1 MRCAH
6 CGYRNPPE
14 FRYCGLC
21 GNPLSAASEQARRWA
36 TVLFFD
42 LSRFTA
48 YAQAHGLEE
57 TWSVVN
63 QVLSA
68 TAQCVEQHGGSV
80 EQFLGD
86 GMLAVFGLHQSHEED
101 PHNALRA
108 AACMV
113 ARNQALARAKDIPL
127 IGRVGIATGMILAA
141 PLGGQREAHQTVLGP
156 PVNLA
161 QRLTQAAPPGEI
173 WVDET
178 TASLVPEAQLE
189 PLEPLTA
196 KGFSIPVRTYRFSGW
211 QRRDPALFGRE
222 QELAAL
228 RAAFAEVQQ
237 GHNRLVPVVGPMG
250 SGKTRLIEAFCEDLG
265 DATRVLWS
273 PRLSLEAPLR
283 LTLREF
289 FQEILGPPEAW
300 LDALPLPASL
310 RPVLAFSLG
319 LQAKPPLSGAQLEEA
334 LIEAWLHVLRTL
346 AEEKPLVVVLEDL
359 HAAPETVRQLT
370 HRFAEGQWGRILLLA
385 TSRKDYWRTS
395 LHVGP
400 LPPEAGQAYLR
411 HLRPNLSPEALEHI
425 YRQSGGIPLVMRFLA
440 LMPQP
445 ASSLA
450 AALQS
455 RMDTLPVEARTALL
469 AASVCGQHTWAGL
482 LQQIL
487 KHDPRPALARL
498 VAEGYLKRTQSL
510 MPDEEQYSFTD
521 PFYPVAALEL
531 VPLPQRTAWHRKI
544 AEWLVKKGH
553 PGWAQSAAHHY
564 AKAGEHERAYRMLRV
579 AAQRA
584 AQSGMLSQAELF
596 YRQALEIAP
605 TDALRQAA
613 RRDLAQLALARGTPK
628 QALEWAQTLPEPD
641 RHYYVGLALSE
652 LRRDKEA
659 REALALQAYL
669 AARPNDLRAQL
680 SLARLEPASLALSR
694 TEALLPEVP
703 EDSPLAAELLLVR
716 GEALKQLHKMESA
729 RRTFEEGYAR
739 CLRLGQAYEAVK
751 AALEISG
758 LLWRQGHPAA
768 AMTWSERA
776 LEQAQDLHP
785 ALVAVVHAVTGGLY
799 LDQGN
804 YEAARQQ
811 LEKARA
817 MFEEARTSEEEAR
830 VYGVYLRYLIET
842 GHLPEAVALGET
854 VYARTRHPWAGALL
868 ALAHALKPDKRS
880 EARFCELS
888 QELVSQPHPDVQA
901 FVHAALGIRA
911 WQTEQDPR
919 AYFRTALRWAH
930 TGRNPYARYL
940 TLCALALYLRPRDIA
955 RTRALAQYLLHHTA
969 KTGFMGF
976 HQVARILRAEL
987 ELAEG
992 RKVDHLLNFTASLPA
1007 IELWR
1012 RSLLVRLGQ
1021 TVSPVPSRKLEGY
1034 GILGG
1039 WARYAWKEALRAS
1052 KLLR

>member
-101 PHNALRA
+101 PHNALKA

-113 ARNQALARAKDIPL
+113 ARNQTLARAKDIPL

-178 TASLVPEAQLE
+178 TASLVPEAKLE

-211 QRRDPALFGRE
+211 QRSDNALFGRE

-228 RAAFAEVQQ
+228 HAALAEVQQ
-237 GHNRLVPVVGPMG
+237 GHNRLVPLVGPMG
-250 SGKTRLIEAFCEDLG
+250 SGKTRLIEAFCERLG
-265 DATRVLWS
+265 DAARVLWS

-289 FQEILGPPEAW
+289 FQEILGPAEAW
-300 LDALPLPASL
+300 LDTLPLPTPL

-319 LQAKPPLSGAQLEEA
+319 LQEKPPLSGAQLEEA
-334 LIEAWLHVLRTL
+334 LIEAWLHVLQAL

-370 HRFAEGQWGRILLLA
+370 YRFAEGRWGRILLLA

-440 LMPQP
+440 LMPRP
-445 ASSLA
+445 APSLA

-455 RMDTLPVEARTALL
+455 RMDTLPLEARTALL
-469 AASVCGQHTWAGL
+469 AASVCGQHTWTGL
-482 LQQIL
+482 LQRLL
-487 KHDPRPALARL
+487 KRDPQPALARL
-498 VAEGYLKRTQSL
+498 VAEGYLKPAQSL
-510 MPDEEQYSFTD
+510 MPGEEQYSFTD
-521 PFYPVAALEL
+521 PFYPVAAFEL
-531 VPLPQRTAWHRKI
+531 VPLPQRQAWHRAI
-544 AEWLVKKGH
+544 AEWLVEKGQ

-564 AKAGEHERAYRMLRV
+564 TKAGEHERAYRMLRV

-628 QALEWAQTLPEPD
+628 QALEWAKTLPEPD
-641 RHYYVGLALSE
+641 RHYYAGLALSE
-652 LRRDKEA
+652 LRRSGEA
-659 REALALQAYL
+659 REALQAYL

-680 SLARLEPASLALSR
+680 SLARLEPASRALAR

-703 EDSPLAAELLLVR
+703 EHSPLEAELLLVR
-716 GEALKQLHKMESA
+716 GEALKQLGNLEHA
-729 RRTFEEGYAR
+729 RLTFEEGYER

-758 LLWRQGHPAA
+758 LLWRQGNPAA
-768 AMTWSERA
+768 AMAWSERA
-776 LEQAQDLHP
+776 LEQARDLHP
-785 ALVAVVHAVTGGLY
+785 ALVAVVHAVTGGLF
-799 LDQGN
+799 LDQGD
-804 YEAARQQ
+804 YEGARRR

-842 GHLPEAVALGET
+842 GCLPEAIELGEA
-854 VYARTRHPWAGALL
+854 VHARTRHPWAGALL
-868 ALAHALKPDKRS
+868 ALAHVLNSDRRS
-880 EARFCELS
+880 EARFCELVQALS
-888 QELVSQPHPDVQA
+888 SQPNPDVRA

-911 WQTEQDPR
+911 WRADQDPR
-919 AYFRTALRWAH
+919 AHFRTALRWAH
-930 TGRNPYARYL
+930 AGQNPYARYL
-940 TLCALALYLRPRDIA
+940 TLCALALYLRPRDPA
-955 RTRALAQYLLHHTA
+955 RTRTLAQYLLHHTA

-992 RKVDHLLNFTASLPA
+992 RKVDHLLNFTAALPVM
-1007 IELWR
+1007 ELWR

-1021 TVSPVPSRKLEGY
+1021 DVSPVPSRELEGY

-1039 WARYAWKEALRAS
+1039 WARYAWKEARRAS